1 MFVKR
6 PLRSDKLDN
15 HFYFYQMKHSYL
27 FLLFI
32 TLLACN
38 SNTEKKVET
47 LDPKVL
53 ISCEG
58 VGDVKLKDTYAD
70 LQKKLG
76 DSVLSAHENNVAGK
90 FTSVWENSPKQLNIY
105 WKENEAPFKTIKYI
119 DVIDAM
125 APYMTK
131 DSIGVGMSL
140 KDLVKKNG
148 SMAITF
154 KNFSAMKEPGVIK
167 GFNNGE
173 IPKSNPCFGGI
184 LEWTDQKPIDVN
196 EMREFQAQEE
206 IKSFDRIL
214 QRYDVILS
222 TIRLSSK

>member
-1 MFVKR
+1 
-6 PLRSDKLDN
+6 
-15 HFYFYQMKHSYL
+15 MKYSYL
-27 FLLFI
+27 YLLVFFA
-32 TLLACN
+32 LSAC
-38 SNTEKKVET
+38 SPKAEKKAET
-47 LDPKVL
+47 LDPKLL

-76 DSVLSAHENNVAGK
+76 DSVLSEHENNVAGK
-90 FTSVWENSPKQLNIY
+90 FTSVWENSPKHLNIY
-105 WKENEAPFKTIKYI
+105 WQESQAPFKTIKYI
-119 DVIDAM
+119 DVIDGM
-125 APYMTK
+125 APYMTI

-148 SMAITF
+148 GMAITF
-154 KNFSAMKEPGVIK
+154 KNFSAMSEPGVIK
-167 GFNNGE
+167 GYNNGE
-173 IPKSNPCFGGI
+173 IPKSNPCLGGV

-214 QRYDVILS
+214 QRYDVVLS
-222 TIRLSSK
+222 IIRLSPK